1 MIPSQ
6 LTKKNRNWDI
16 VLSNITQL
24 FSFSINFLSFMHLSD
39 ICMCICAQ
47 SLKSCLSLWP
57 YGWQPARLLCAWDSP
72 SKNTGV
78 GCHPLLQEIFPT
90 QGSNPCLI
98 SSALA
103 DKFFTASA
111 TWEADVCVCVHIHMH
126 SHSVVSNC
134 LWPDSTVH
142 GILQVRILE
151 WVAISFSSIYTYIHN
166 FLRLTVIILMPESKR
181 RFSFCLW
188 DKNMLYIK
196 IISQVYLYDK

>member
-1 MIPSQ
+1 M
-6 LTKKNRNWDI
+6 
-16 VLSNITQL
+16 LSSITQL

-47 SLKSCLSLWP
+47 SLQSCPSLWP

-90 QGSNPCLI
+90 QGSNPCLLCLLHWQT
-98 SSALA
+98 SSLLLVPPGKPIYACVYIYTCIVTQLCPA
-103 DKFFTASA
+103 
-111 TWEADVCVCVHIHMH
+111 VCDPMDY
-126 SHSVVSNC
+126 S
-134 LWPDSTVH
+134 LPDSTVH
-142 GILQVRILE
+142 GILQVRIQE
-151 WVAISFSSIYTYIHN
+151 WVSISFSSIYTYIHN
-166 FLRLTVIILMPESKR
+166 FLRLNVIILMPKSKR

-188 DKNMLYIK
+188 DKNLLYIK